1 MQAPDRPVASCPHL
15 EQTQRSRQAA
25 PCPSRCSSPSP
36 QALRARPSSAGGG
49 GSAEVLLE
57 PELEPDLLL
66 DQQGSQ
72 PRPLLLL
79 RL

>member
-1 MQAPDRPVASCPHL
+1 MPPPGADAA
-15 EQTQRSRQAA
+15 EQK
-25 PCPSRCSSPSP
+25 
-36 QALRARPSSAGGG
+36 G
-49 GSAEVLLE
+49 GSLPEQVQLPKSTGPQGEAELCWGVGGARRSGLE